1 MSVEFGFIY
10 CVKAHARSTN
20 RAAMRRL
27 NWMGET
33 WRKHT
38 TSASTGA
45 LASLVQVG
53 TLIYLFLIFK
63 TRVSFHH
70 PMEEH
75 ILSRLGAVFQ
85 HPIHSNKEQS
95 QICPWGKKVILLLV
109 AVLTL
114 RAFLWRTHGKMPL
127 AGWVW
132 AVIWVFALTLGA
144 VLNMN
149 AFIYLLPAA
158 LIEVL
163 VIH

>member
-1 MSVEFGFIY
+1 MIQS
-10 CVKAHARSTN
+10 
-20 RAAMRRL
+20 
-27 NWMGET
+27 NWRGEI
-33 WRKHT
+33 WRTHT

-53 TLIYLFLIFK
+53 TLIYLFLVFK

-109 AVLTL
+109 AALTL
-114 RAFLWRTHGKMPL
+114 RALLWRVHGKLPL
-127 AGWVW
+127 PGYVW
-132 AVIWVFALTLGA
+132 AAIWIFALVLGA